1 MARMAGDQGYL
12 RIGELSR
19 RTGVAPELLR
29 AWERRYGLLRPARSD
44 GGFRLYSDAD
54 ERRVELMR
62 SHLRGGLAAAEA
74 ARLALDGAALPGAI
88 VADERTAA
96 PELSAGARRLREALD
111 AYDEVGAHAAL
122 DALLGGFTLESVLR
136 DVVIPYLTELGE
148 RWGSGEVT
156 VAQEHFASNLLR
168 GRLLGLARE
177 WDAGEGPRAI
187 LACAPGE
194 LHDLAL
200 IVFGLALRRRGWRIT
215 YLGPDTPV
223 DTLID
228 AARTLE
234 PELVVVAAS
243 STRRLKPLEG
253 TLTKFVRNVRVA
265 VAGAGA
271 TSALAERTGAEHL
284 DTDPVSAAAVVA
296 ARR

>member
-1 MARMAGDQGYL
+1 MASMAADQGYL

-62 SHLRGGLAAAEA
+62 SHLRRGLAAAEA
-74 ARLALDGAALPGAI
+74 ARLALDSAALPRPS
-88 VADERTAA
+88 VADETVA

-111 AYDEVGAHAAL
+111 AYGELEAHSAL
-122 DALLGGFTLESVLR
+122 DALLGGFTLESVLS
-136 DVVIPYLTELGE
+136 DVVIPYLAELGE
-148 RWGSGEVT
+148 RWSAGEVT
-156 VAQEHFASNLLR
+156 VAQEHFASNFLR

-177 WDAGEGPRAI
+177 WDAGEGPRAV

-200 IVFGLALRRRGWRIT
+200 IVFGIALRRQGWRIT

-223 DTLID
+223 DTLAD

-234 PELVVVAAS
+234 PELVVVVAS
-243 STRRLKPLEG
+243 SARRLRPLEE
-253 TLTKFVRNVRVA
+253 TLTKLVRHVRVA
-265 VAGAGA
+265 IAGAGA
-271 TSALAERTGAEHL
+271 TRALAERTGAEHL
-284 DTDPVSAAAVVA
+284 DTDPVSAAASVA
-296 ARR
+296 AGR

>member
-1 MARMAGDQGYL
+1 MSSVASNRGYL

-62 SHLRGGLAAAEA
+62 SHLRRGLAAAEA
-74 ARLALDGAALPGAI
+74 ARLALDSAAQTRSG
-88 VADERTAA
+88 VADETVA
-96 PELSAGARRLREALD
+96 PELGAGARRLREALD
-111 AYDEVGAHAAL
+111 DYDEVEAHAAL
-122 DALLGGFTLESVLR
+122 DALLGGFTLESVLS
-136 DVVIPYLTELGE
+136 DVVIPYLAELGE
-148 RWGSGEVT
+148 RWSSGEVT
-156 VAQEHFASNLLR
+156 VAQEHFASNFLR

-177 WDAGEGPRAI
+177 WDAGEGPRAV

-200 IVFGLALRRRGWRIT
+200 IVFGIALRRRGWRIT

-223 DTLID
+223 DTLVD
-228 AARTLE
+228 AARTLK
-234 PELVVVAAS
+234 PELVVVVAS
-243 STRRLKPLEG
+243 SKRRLTPLEE
-253 TLTKFVRNVRVA
+253 TLTRFVRNVRVA

-284 DTDPVSAAAVVA
+284 DADPVSAAALVA